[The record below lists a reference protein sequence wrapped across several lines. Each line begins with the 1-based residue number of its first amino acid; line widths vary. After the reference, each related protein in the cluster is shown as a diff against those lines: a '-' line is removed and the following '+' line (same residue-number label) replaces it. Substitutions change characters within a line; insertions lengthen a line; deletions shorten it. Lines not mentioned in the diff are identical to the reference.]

1 MKSFFNLSKKQK
13 REETSADFTKDRDI
27 AIKNEFLISTEREE
41 TKLKKPDTDNNGSTN
56 TTTNNKKE
64 SFGFG

>member
-1 MKSFFNLSKKQK
+1 MP
-13 REETSADFTKDRDI
+13 ADFTRDRDMT
-27 AIKNEFLISTEREE
+27 IKNEFLISTEREE

-56 TTTNNKKE
+56 TTTNNNKKE

>member
-1 MKSFFNLSKKQK
+1 M
-13 REETSADFTKDRDI
+13 SADFTKDRDMT
-27 AIKNEFLISTEREE
+27 IKNEFLISTEREQ
-41 TKLKKPDTDNNGSTN
+41 TKLKKPDTNNNDGTN